1 MNDIMMIILKAV
13 VSVATILITGYLIPL
28 MIRKLDTIKDDQLKR
43 IILDAV
49 WAAQQTLTDNEEKKT
64 YVLMLVTEWLEKNN
78 IHISPEEL
86 DALIESTVLEMK
98 VETK

>member
-1 MNDIMMIILKAV
+1 
-13 VSVATILITGYLIPL
+13 
-28 MIRKLDTIKDDQLKR
+28 MIRKLDGLKDDQLKR

-49 WAAQQTLTDNEEKKT
+49 WAAQQTLTDNKEKKE
-64 YVLMLVTEWLEKNN
+64 YVLTLVTQWLEKNN

>member
-1 MNDIMMIILKAV
+1 
-13 VSVATILITGYLIPL
+13 

-49 WAAQQTLTDNEEKKT
+49 WAAQQTLTDNKEKKT